1 MKSETKSTPIGISDT
16 SGTPWKALGLLTCAA
31 MFAMSL
37 WFSASAVVPTLIRL
51 WHLSGPATIWLT
63 TSVQIGFITGAL
75 VSATLGLP
83 DLLNSR
89 KLLVSSCFLAAT
101 FNALFL
107 VVGSNIAA
115 GLFLRFLTGVTLAGV
130 YPIAVKIVSTWFTW
144 KRGLAV
150 GILIAGLTIGSAL
163 PYLIRG
169 TGAFDYWQTVIV
181 GSSLLA
187 QIGGFIVWFF
197 ISDVPQPLYG
207 RFQWGALGEIIRDR
221 PVMLANL
228 GYFGHMWELYAM
240 WTWLPLFLLT
250 SWHLYVGGVQLVI
263 MSAIAAFAS
272 IGLAGATGALFGGWM
287 ADRYGRTLTIIVALA
302 VSGGCALLIGLTF
315 QGPTWLTLLVAL
327 LWGIAVIADSAQFST
342 AVTELSP
349 PRIVGSAVTF
359 QLAIGFLITVLSI
372 NLIPLVQSML
382 SWRWAFAILSL
393 GPAVGILAMVR
404 LRQHSSAC
412 RLAYGQR

>member
-16 SGTPWKALGLLTCAA
+16 SGTPWKALGLLTCAV

-37 WFSASAVVPTLIRL
+37 WFSASAVVPTLMRL

-75 VSATLGLP
+75 ISATLGLP
-83 DLLNSR
+83 DLLNAR

-115 GLFLRFLTGVTLAGV
+115 GLLLRFLTGVTLAGV
-130 YPIAVKIVSTWFTW
+130 YPIAVKIVSTWFTR

-197 ISDVPQPLYG
+197 ISDVPQPLYS

-372 NLIPLVQSML
+372 NLIPLVQTMM

-404 LRQHSSAC
+404 LRQNSSAC
-412 RLAYGQR
+412 RLAHGQR